1 MDNTTVLGIEGRQ
14 TVIVPLKDGRNIKV
28 LVYPEIANLPEHEGK
43 QVLEEEFRNQYDM
56 PVSEMIEG
64 ALKTVVKGLT
74 LGLYD
79 DAVSPLMSAFTGKT
93 VQQSRDDYNTA
104 PELLEMEYPK
114 ISAALETL
122 GMAAPV
128 VADLTLNPAKG
139 TLTTAALRAMQAGK
153 AQSPFKTSLAL
164 ARQKA
169 LETPTAGI
177 ALRET
182 WNPLG
187 LGQTG
192 VTKQALESAAKG
204 GLFGAAYGFGDSE
217 GTLQERAQQ
226 ATDVGNLSAAI
237 GGAVPPLFTA
247 GASVVNRLKGGV
259 SDPHILPSGWKAGDP
274 IPADKN
280 TMEQRIARSSILG
293 SLRRGGSEITDAARV
308 GKELPAG
315 VSMQEY
321 LAPRYSDIWGQPVTV
336 TPTAAVSRSMP
347 DVSTQRS
354 SMLGERLG
362 AGAIDP
368 GTGLPLETN
377 ELSAMLRW
385 ANQTGESALASKIGN
400 ILSERASQE
409 SAAMGAAARRNIPKA
424 LPFSTEKLRQNITAR
439 SKPVWE
445 TYYNDAYF
453 AAEGVPNTVPLVSS
467 DRGLNL
473 SKLLKGSAMRDAY
486 KTAVANRSNDIA
498 TGDWNEVIRGIRQN
512 LPTSY
517 EQFISGRRN
526 VPATTYRQNRAA
538 LEADGWTIYKKIKE
552 PGPKGRVKTLTLEN
566 KQNSVDVKTLH
577 DMRGVLDDK
586 INSLQN
592 QNKGNEAQK
601 LTQVRSTLDDILAQH
616 SPSLKAADAEF
627 ASLKGVEEA
636 IDMGKT
642 ALSGEIKFRDLQ
654 SRVGE
659 LNPVQTRGYITG
671 VVESLENNNLT
682 AAQIL
687 SDANVRKKL
696 ATALP
701 EGSMGTMLAELHG
714 ISSSSRMKQYLGDAK
729 STIPSSSSDRT
740 SEFMFSMLAKVPAY
754 KFSVEFAAARDIV
767 ELSRVLSR
775 KQNRIVAAETQKI
788 LKANTPEELEA
799 KLRMLSNT
807 YMKKFPQDASIL
819 RTLSNLIGKI
829 TSVTQEQT
837 RQRGMQGRFDS
848 LLGMD

>member
-1 MDNTTVLGIEGRQ
+1 MANTVFGIEGKRA
-14 TVIVPLKDGRNIKV
+14 VLIPLKDGRNVKV
-28 LVYPEIANLPEHEGK
+28 FVHPEIVNLPENQGK
-43 QVLEEEFRNQYDM
+43 QVLQEEFKRQYDM
-56 PVSEMIEG
+56 PFSEIIEG
-64 ALKTVVKGLT
+64 GLKTVINGLT
-74 LGLYD
+74 LGAYD
-79 DAVSPLMSAFTGKT
+79 DLVDLLGIESI
-93 VQQSRDDYNTA
+93 DEYNTA
-104 PELLEMEYPK
+104 PEILEMK
-114 ISAALETL
+114 Q
-122 GMAAPV
+122 PV
-128 VADLTLNPAKG
+128 VSAGLEALGTSIPFAVDALINPAKG

-153 AQSPFKTSLAL
+153 AQGPVKTALAL
-164 ARQKA
+164 ARQRA

-259 SDPHILPSGWKAGDP
+259 SDPHILPPGWKKGDP
-274 IPADKN
+274 VPSDRT

-293 SLRRGGSEITDAARV
+293 ALRRGGAEVTDAATQGRQ
-308 GKELPAG
+308 LPEG
-315 VSMQEY
+315 VSMEDY
-321 LAPRYSDIWGQPVTV
+321 LSPRYSDIWGQPVTV
-336 TPTAAVSRSMP
+336 TPTAAVSRAMP

-377 ELSAMLRW
+377 ELSSMLRW
-385 ANQTGESALASKIGN
+385 ANQTGDSALASKINN
-400 ILSERASQE
+400 ILSERTAQE
-409 SAAMGAAARRNIPKA
+409 SAAMGAAARRNIPQA
-424 LPFSTEKLRQNITAR
+424 LPFSTEKLRQNLTAR

-445 TYYNDAYF
+445 TYYNNAYF
-453 AAEGVPNTVPLVSS
+453 ASEGVPNTVPLVSS

-473 SKLLKGSAMRDAY
+473 AKLLKGDAMRDAY
-486 KTAVANRSNDIA
+486 KTAVANRSNDIS
-498 TGDWNEVIRGIRQN
+498 TGDWNEVIRGINQK
-512 LPTSY
+512 LPSY
-517 EQFISGRRN
+517 EQFISGRRT
-526 VPATTYRQNRAA
+526 VPATTYREKRAV
-538 LEADGWTIYKKIKE
+538 LEADGWTLYKEVKE
-552 PGPKGRVKTLTLEN
+552 PGPKKRVVKVILEN

-601 LTQVRSTLDDILAQH
+601 LTQVRSALDDILARY
-616 SPSLKAADAEF
+616 SPSLKSADAEF
-627 ASLKGVEEA
+627 AALKGVEEA

-654 SRVGE
+654 SRVGQ
-659 LNPVQTRGYITG
+659 LNPVQRRGYVTG
-671 VVESLENNNLT
+671 IVESLENSNLT

-687 SDANVRKKL
+687 ADANIRSKL

-714 ISSSSRMKQYLGDAK
+714 ISSSSRMKQYLGDAR
-729 STIPSSSSDRT
+729 STVSHSDRLGL
-740 SEFMFSMLAKVPAY
+740 SEKLFSLLAKVPAY

-775 KQNRIVAAETQKI
+775 RQNRIVAAETQKI
-788 LKANTPEELEA
+788 LQANTPEELE
-799 KLRMLSNT
+799 KQLRLLSNT
-807 YMKKFPQDASIL
+807 YMKKFPQDASML
-819 RTLSNLIGKI
+819 GHLSSLIGRI
-829 TSVTQEQT
+829 TSVELE
-837 RQRGMQGRFDS
+837 RASRRGMEGRFHP
-848 LLGMD
+848 LLGIE